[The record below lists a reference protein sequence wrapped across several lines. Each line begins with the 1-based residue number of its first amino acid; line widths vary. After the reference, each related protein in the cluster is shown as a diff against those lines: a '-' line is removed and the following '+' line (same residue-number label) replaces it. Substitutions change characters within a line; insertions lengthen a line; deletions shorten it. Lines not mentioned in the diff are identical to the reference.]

1 MDPHAHPRH
10 FAGLLLALLLSPLT
24 ALAAG
29 PQNVTAALAFPFAG
43 VAHYVPPDRCRALGV
58 GEEDVA
64 FPTDPANLLRVV
76 STIDFDATEAQVS
89 VYSMLDRIT
98 GIGLDSGMPYHARG
112 EAINPIYRPAPP
124 LGDQYPI
131 DPALGAAYPID
142 PTFVFSPADP
152 ARANCVAPLDGHG
165 GLVFFPDGTLNGD
178 RDVGSFFFIG
188 QPGGG

>member
-1 MDPHAHPRH
+1 M
-10 FAGLLLALLLSPLT
+10 
-24 ALAAG
+24 
-29 PQNVTAALAFPFAG
+29 
-43 VAHYVPPDRCRALGV
+43 
-58 GEEDVA
+58 A
-64 FPTDPANLLRVV
+64 FPTAPTYLLYVA
-76 STIDFDATEAQVS
+76 STIDFDPAEVQVS
-89 VYSMLDRIT
+89 VHSNLDRIT
-98 GIGLDSGMPYHARG
+98 GIGPASGMRYHAPG